1 MEKREKTSKF
11 GKIALCLANRLA
23 EPPVEPC
30 EAPRCGN
37 DVLGALAIETISIS
51 VFQVERPIVEMMH
64 EAR

>member
-37 DVLGALAIETISIS
+37 DVLGALAIETTVRSTCD
-51 VFQVERPIVEMMH
+51 FL
-64 EAR
+64 